1 MKSRLIRQKGK
12 LLLLLSDGTI
22 AKATE
27 GILKQLFISFS
38 NVDTINGKDG
48 RWDTDHLN
56 IEDVKGK
63 TLAWVDDKG
72 ILCIKENPF
81 TALIQNIVDEEYV
94 TLQEYAKMHGRNDN
108 RIKVLCKEERIPGA
122 QKKAGKWFIPKHA
135 PYPEDAR
142 YSGVEK

>member
-12 LLLLLSDGTI
+12 LLLLLPDGTI

-27 GILKQLFISFS
+27 GVLKQLFISFAS
-38 NVDTINGKDG
+38 IDTINGKDG

-63 TLAWVDDKG
+63 TLAWVDDNG
-72 ILCIKENPF
+72 VLCIKENPF

-94 TLQEYAKMHGRNDN
+94 TLQEYAKMHSRNDN
-108 RIKVLCKEERIPGA
+108 RIKVLCKEGRIIGA